1 MDDFRRIKL
10 GGELSEH
17 ITSIWLAEKDIEL
30 LDFEM
35 IICQAIS
42 CQIVGAAK
50 DFKKDPTWLAN
61 VIHEGTL
68 KFIEKWNKQ

>member
-10 GGELSEH
+10 GGDLSAY
-17 ITSIWLAEKDIEL
+17 ITHMWLAESEKVEL

-35 IICQAIS
+35 VMCQAIS

-50 DFKKDPTWLAN
+50 DLKVDPVKLAN
-61 VIHEGTL
+61 AIHEGTL
-68 KFIEKWNKQ
+68 KFIEKWK